1 MDIGFD
7 TIIYIV
13 LGVIFV
19 IAQVARKKKK
29 DLAQH
34 GSGNESAE
42 PAETRPPA
50 TFLEQLLGIP
60 EQRPP
65 VREPVES
72 FDPPWENAD
81 PVFLKPDDPLA
92 NSGNYLRDSTVMKKM
107 RAKPVS
113 KKNAKTRAGKKSG
126 FDLRSAVIY
135 KAVLD
140 RKKF

>member
-7 TIIYIV
+7 TIIYII
-13 LGVIFV
+13 LGLIFV
-19 IAQVARKKKK
+19 LAQVARKKKR
-29 DLAQH
+29 DASRQV
-34 GSGNESAE
+34 SGGEDAE
-42 PAETRPPA
+42 PDETRPST

-60 EQRPP
+60 EEKPP
-65 VREPVES
+65 VRKPVES
-72 FDPPWENAD
+72 LEEPREHPDS
-81 PVFLKPDDPLA
+81 VFLKPDPLA
-92 NSGNYLRDSTVMKKM
+92 HAGNYLSESTGMKKI

-113 KKNAKTRAGKKSG
+113 KTNAKRRAGKKSG

>member
-7 TIIYIV
+7 TIIYII
-13 LGVIFV
+13 LGLIFV
-19 IAQVARKKKK
+19 LAQVARKKKRDASK
-29 DLAQH
+29 QVL
-34 GSGNESAE
+34 GNDEAE
-42 PAETRPPA
+42 PAETRPSA

-60 EQRPP
+60 EERPP
-65 VREPVES
+65 VRKPVENVE
-72 FDPPWENAD
+72 PPWENTD
-81 PVFLKPDDPLA
+81 PIFLKPDPLA
-92 NSGNYLRDSTVMKKM
+92 NTGNYLRDSTGMKKI

-113 KKNAKTRAGKKSG
+113 KTKAKRRAGKKSG